1 MNEEQIIE
9 APEISGLVS
18 VVEAL
23 NRIAKALEN
32 FAVIAPAASGDR
44 KPSLIDIIEGGNEE

>member
-9 APEISGLVS
+9 RPESSELDS

-23 NRIAKALEN
+23 NRIAKAVEN
-32 FAVIAPAASGDR
+32 LALTAPAASGER
-44 KPSLIDIIEGGNEE
+44 KPSLIDIIEGGEE

>member
-9 APEISGLVS
+9 NPESSELDG

-32 FAVIAPAASGDR
+32 LALTAPAVASER
-44 KPSLIDIIEGGNEE
+44 KPSLIDIIEGGEL